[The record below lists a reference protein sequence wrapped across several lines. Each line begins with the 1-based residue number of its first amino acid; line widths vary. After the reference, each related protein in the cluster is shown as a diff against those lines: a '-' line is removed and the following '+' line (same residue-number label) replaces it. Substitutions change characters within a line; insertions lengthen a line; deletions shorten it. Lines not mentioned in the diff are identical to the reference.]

1 MQRRLRRPA
10 PAGPTS
16 AAATSVDGAPPAPE
30 SGARHWA
37 PLARAI
43 DREAR
48 VGAWAARR
56 PATLFL
62 YELLRFGLKQAW
74 ACLFGALLLALLI
87 GTHLFYPN
95 HAPIPRYDALL
106 AAAIAIQAGMLAF
119 RLETW
124 EEARVI
130 AIFHVVGTVME
141 IFKTSMGSW
150 VYPEAS
156 LLRLGGVPLFTGFM
170 YAAIGSYIARCWRL
184 FDFRFDRHPPLPALG
199 LISVGI
205 YLNFFAHHY
214 VWDLRLGLFALTAA
228 LFARTSITFRV
239 WRVWRRMPLLLGFA
253 LVALFIWFAENIGT
267 FTAAWMYPHQ
277 RQGWTLVASGKL
289 GAWFL
294 LMIISYALV
303 AMLNG
308 LRRPPPGPCPQAS
321 PPAIAVSSR
330 PS

>member
-16 AAATSVDGAPPAPE
+16 AAATSVDGAPPAPQ

-74 ACLFGALLLALLI
+74 ACLFGALLLALLL
-87 GTHLFYPN
+87 GTHLCYPD
-95 HAPIPRYDALL
+95 HAPIARYDALL
-106 AAAIAIQAGMLAF
+106 AAAVAIQAGMLAF

-130 AIFHVVGTVME
+130 AIFQ
-141 IFKTSMGSW
+141 TSIGSW

-184 FDFRFDRHPPLPALG
+184 FDFR
-199 LISVGI
+199 
-205 YLNFFAHHY
+205 
-214 VWDLRLGLFALTAA
+214 
-228 LFARTSITFRV
+228 
-239 WRVWRRMPLLLGFA
+239 
-253 LVALFIWFAENIGT
+253 
-267 FTAAWMYPHQ
+267 
-277 RQGWTLVASGKL
+277 
-289 GAWFL
+289 
-294 LMIISYALV
+294 
-303 AMLNG
+303 
-308 LRRPPPGPCPQAS
+308 
-321 PPAIAVSSR
+321 
-330 PS
+330 